1 MGTIKGMLRWML
13 PAAVLALPVD
23 ASAQHAGVSTEEPFR
38 KWDIGGGL
46 NIRFGDNQDTVVP
59 AGAWTA
65 DFGRYW
71 TPHLKT
77 SIAVMTTRQ
86 EGYGGPS
93 VFDPRA
99 FTTSYSEV
107 ITQPAGFGASVS
119 WQFFDNDFVHPYVT
133 AGARFAS
140 TSETT
145 SVYSTR
151 APYGLLL
158 TRSTPSRVE
167 ARPVIGGGFKSYFGN
182 GRAFMRSEL
191 VMAIAPHGSANAVL
205 TIGAGVDF

>member
-1 MGTIKGMLRWML
+1 MGTIRGWLRWTL
-13 PAAVLALPVD
+13 PAAVLALPLN
-23 ASAQHAGVSTEEPFR
+23 ASAQHADVSTGEPFR

-46 NIRFGDNQDTVVP
+46 NIRFGDNRDAVVP
-59 AGAWTA
+59 IGAWTA

-93 VFDPRA
+93 VYDPRA

-107 ITQPAGFGASVS
+107 VTRPAGFGASVAY
-119 WQFFDNDFVHPYVT
+119 QFLDNEFVHPYVT
-133 AGARFAS
+133 AGARFATTS
-140 TSETT
+140 TSTN
-145 SVYSTR
+145 VYSTR
-151 APYGLLL
+151 QPYGLLFN
-158 TRSTPSRVE
+158 SITPDRLE
-167 ARPVIGGGFKSYFGN
+167 ARPVVGGGFKSYFGN

-191 VMAIAPHGSANAVL
+191 VMSIAPHGSANAVL
-205 TIGAGVDF
+205 MIGAGVDF